1 MVGANFV
8 HFHSLSF
15 PDHQSAS
22 HKSSAAFQSDAM
34 PTTPYPSDVS
44 ASMVT
49 HVTKPN
55 GWAAKPNWARHEA
68 IIKQLYMYEK
78 KSLAEVMR
86 IMESQ
91 HGFRATSVIHAV
103 LFISSAADVPQSQDV
118 QNAHQ
123 AMGSGQEEQRV

>member
-1 MVGANFV
+1 
-8 HFHSLSF
+8 
-15 PDHQSAS
+15 
-22 HKSSAAFQSDAM
+22 M
-34 PTTPYPSDVS
+34 PTTPYPSDVN

-49 HVTKPN
+49 HFTMPN

-68 IIKQLYMYEK
+68 LIKKLYLYEK

-86 IMESQ
+86 VMESQ
-91 HGFRATSVIHAV
+91 HGFKATSVINAV
-103 LFISSAADVPQSQDV
+103 LFYFSAADVPQSQDV